1 MGSNTKAKGK
11 TRPAEDHVQ
20 DENTSSSD
28 ASVPQSQETDYSY
41 SAPMDTWM
49 LKYDVNENG
58 VGHILL
64 PPSLS
69 ILLQSDRIS
78 IEPFA
83 GGLLIRSM

>member
-1 MGSNTKAKGK
+1 M
-11 TRPAEDHVQ
+11 
-20 DENTSSSD
+20 TSSTKVKGTKPAQGCVQGDSAASSD
-28 ASVPQSQETDYSY
+28 VSASKSRETDYSY
-41 SAPMDTWM
+41 SASMDMWM
-49 LKYDVNENG
+49 LKYDVFENG
-58 VGHILL
+58 VGQILL